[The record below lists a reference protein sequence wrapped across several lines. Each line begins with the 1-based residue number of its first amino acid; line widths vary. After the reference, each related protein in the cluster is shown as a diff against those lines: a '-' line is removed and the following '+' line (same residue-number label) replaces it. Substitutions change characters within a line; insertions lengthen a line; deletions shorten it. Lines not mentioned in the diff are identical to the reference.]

1 MKVEMSATAIENRL
15 RLVGELTKACLLVR
29 QRSSEKINAKSAA
42 DKSNSDLNPK
52 SVDKKHK

>member
-15 RLVGELTKACLLVR
+15 RLVGELTKACLRLR
-29 QRSSEKINAKSAA
+29 QQSHKKINAKSAA

-52 SVDKKHK
+52 SVDKKRK